1 MKKIIMIVGLAFATS
16 FAMTSCQEKTT
27 GEKMEDSM
35 EDAGDD
41 IEDGMEN
48 AGDNIEEGAE
58 EVEDEIDDA
67 TH

>member
-1 MKKIIMIVGLAFATS
+1 MKKIIMSLGLALVMS
-16 FAMTSCQEKTT
+16 LAMTSCQEKTT
-27 GEKMEDSM
+27 GEKMEESM

-41 IEDGMEN
+41 MEDGLED